1 MSERDSNILLNLPR
15 EVFAYLLS
23 FLDLDHMTNLERSS
37 REMRM
42 RFVSE
47 NIWENHARSLY
58 HKGKFG
64 KHGWMRGVLFKSDAK
79 VKIPGRSPH
88 SPRITRV
95 LHMILQKK
103 DDDCD
108 ESGFIFVFWSLQVAK
123 SRAQITNF
131 ELYAHE
137 ETRDGV
143 PEEIELWDK
152 CFKVGYRRQPSSSSS
167 QPVFSVRL
175 NKDKDNFKT
184 GQKYHF
190 SLGPFPE
197 GSSQSQRNRTRQY
210 YDYIS

>member
-1 MSERDSNILLNLPR
+1 MSEKDSNILLNLPR

-23 FLDLDHMTNLERSS
+23 FLDLDDMTNLEKSS

-88 SPRITRV
+88 APRIVKV
-95 LHMILQKK
+95 LQNK
-103 DDDCD
+103 DDSD
-108 ESGFIFVFWSLQVAK
+108 FIFVFWSLQVAK

-137 ETRDGV
+137 ETEDGV
-143 PEEIELWDK
+143 PEDIEVWDK
-152 CFKVGYRRQPSSSSS
+152 CFKEGYSRQPGSPSY

-175 NKDKDNFKT
+175 NKDKNFKT

-190 SLGPFPE
+190 SVRARDSYGRFGPFSVRFIIKP
-197 GSSQSQRNRTRQY
+197 RK
-210 YDYIS
+210 